1 MSSTQATSVP
11 DSASARA
18 PEQSGKNSHPPARSA
33 AYRWAR
39 PLRRAWNWL
48 TSMRTALVL
57 LFLLA
62 AAAIPGALLPQREL
76 NESKV
81 IEYMNNNGK
90 TAEIYDKL
98 QLFDVFSSNWFTA
111 IYVLLFISLIG
122 CILPRSWE
130 HWKALKTPPVRA
142 PRRLERLPLHAT
154 GELPGTP
161 EEIEQ
166 QARELL
172 KGWRISE
179 CSPEQD
185 RAGKRSIAAERGYLR
200 ELCNLIFHLGL
211 VALLVAMAAGRLL
224 FYEGHVIVVTPSGY
238 GDQPIERNTEFC
250 NTAPANYDS
259 FSAGRLFDGTG
270 LHPFCF
276 QVHDFNTEYLSTGQA
291 VMFSSNISYAE
302 GDDIL
307 KDPSTWEK
315 YKLRVNHP
323 LLIAGDRVYLQGH
336 GFAPTFTLTWPN
348 GESRTQ
354 TVQFRPDDP
363 TFFLSSGAVR
373 FDPPAGLY
381 PDLFERRQHQ
391 IALQGLFAPTA
402 AWSGEKGELLSSGFP
417 ALRDPAVAI
426 DIYRGDNG
434 LDTGTGQDLYNLD
447 PALMHSGQL
456 EKIKRVN
463 LMVGEEVTLDDG
475 SVLRFDGA
483 REYANYQIS
492 HDPTQW
498 FLLASTVIMLAA
510 LVGSLAIRRRRVWL
524 RVSEG
529 STPGTTH
536 VEIAGLARTDRAGW
550 GTEFDKFH
558 RTLFNLPDADDEPEE
573 TFEYRD

>member
-11 DSASARA
+11 ASASPRA
-18 PEQSGKNSHPPARSA
+18 PEQSGKNSRPPAHSA

-81 IEYMNNNGK
+81 IEYLNNNGK

-142 PRRLERLPLHAT
+142 PKRLERLPLHAA
-154 GELPGTP
+154 GELAGTP

-179 CSPEQD
+179 YSPDQD

-276 QVHDFNTEYLSTGQA
+276 QVHDFTTEYLSTGQA

-307 KDPSTWEK
+307 KDPNTWEQ

-426 DIYRGDNG
+426 DVYRGDNG

-447 PALMHSGQL
+447 PTLIHSGQL

-463 LMVGEEVTLDDG
+463 LKVGEEVTLDDG

-498 FLLASTVIMLAA
+498 FLLASTVIMLGA

-524 RVSEG
+524 RVSQG
-529 STPGTTH
+529 STPGTTY

-558 RTLFNLPDADDEPEE
+558 RTLFDLPDADDEPEE